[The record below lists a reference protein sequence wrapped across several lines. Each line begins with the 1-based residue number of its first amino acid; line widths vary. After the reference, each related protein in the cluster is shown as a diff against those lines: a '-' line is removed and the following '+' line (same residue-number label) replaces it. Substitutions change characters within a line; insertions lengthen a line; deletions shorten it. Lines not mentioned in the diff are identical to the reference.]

1 MIRTEIYIE
10 DNAIDLLKDIGTDF
24 TYTIDDVRDFG
35 SRNTSFSRTISIPAT
50 AKNNQILGFAFD
62 LGMAHEHNMDLPN
75 VATNF
80 TPSQAAKCEVYID
93 KIQIFKGV
101 IRILEIVMNKG
112 IIEYQCAVFGELS
125 GFITELGNKRLEDL
139 DFSEYNHTWNVTSIT
154 NSWNTINGSGYYYPL
169 IDYGN
174 VSTNKDD
181 FEVTTFRPA
190 LFVKEYIEKIF
201 EGTSYNLNCDFFNT
215 DLFKTLI
222 IPNNSQGIQ
231 GTNDRF
237 ILGTINATK
246 TILNS
251 NTPTARNA
259 NLSFDNTTLL
269 NFTENAGKSIFTY
282 TDGTKTVNA
291 LATITGIYQT
301 DAASSI
307 TATLYV
313 AGVAVQTLTVNTFS
327 ANNPFTFNINWTGNI
342 AITNE
347 VRIELSVPGTAN
359 TYIVNVS
366 SANFTFTQLA
376 AQLTTVA
383 YNGTVSMNNNL
394 PKGIFQK
401 DFFLSICKMFNLYV
415 YQDNINDKQINIAP
429 YIDFYSD
436 AVTNSLD
443 WSQKVDTSST
453 MSIKPM
459 SQLNARYYAYRYTDD
474 SDYYN
479 ENYKKKYGQS
489 YGDYL
494 YDSEFDFVKD
504 TAYTQ
509 IIFAPTILTQPTNH
523 GHTDKYFS
531 VIYKLS
537 NYNTQEDPM
546 DSVIRILSA
555 KKLSI
560 AHTWHIKSATGGGGG
575 GGGTNLINLNTYG
588 YAGHLDDPTNPTFDL
603 NFGAPKEL
611 QFPATTYPTNN
622 LFNTYHKPY
631 ILEITDMESK
641 LLTCR
646 VYLTAVDIYNLD
658 FSKYIWINGV
668 LFRLNRIDS
677 YDPTDYRTTLVNLL
691 KVINTN

>member
-10 DNAIDLLKDIGTDF
+10 DNLIDLLKDIGTDF

-50 AKNNQILGFAFD
+50 ARNNKILGFAFD

-75 VATNF
+75 VSNNF

-101 IRILEIVMNKG
+101 IRILEIITNNG
-112 IIEYQCAVFGELS
+112 TTEYQCAVFGELG

-139 DFSEYNHTWNVTSIT
+139 DFSEYDHTWNVTTIQ
-154 NSWNTINGSGYYYPL
+154 NSWDTINGSGYYYPL
-169 IDYGN
+169 IDYGD

-181 FEVTTFRPA
+181 FHVSTFRPA
-190 LFVKEYIEKIF
+190 LYVKEYIEKIF
-201 EGTSYNLNCDFFNT
+201 EGTTYTLNCDFFNT
-215 DLFKTLI
+215 DFFKKLI

-251 NTPTARNA
+251 NTPTARNV
-259 NLSFDNTTLL
+259 NLPFDSTTLL
-269 NFTENAGKSIFTY
+269 YFTENGTKSIFTY
-282 TDGTKTVNA
+282 TDGTKTVRA
-291 LATITGIYQT
+291 LASISGIYQT

-313 AGVAVQTLTVNTFS
+313 AGVAVQTLTQNTFS
-327 ANNPFTFNINWTGNI
+327 ANNPFSFSFDWTGNI
-342 AITNE
+342 ANTNT
-347 VRIELSVPGTAN
+347 VYINISVPATAN
-359 TYIVNVS
+359 TYIVNIS

-376 AQLTTVA
+376 AQLDSVA

-401 DFFLSICKMFNLYV
+401 DFFLSVCKMFNLYV
-415 YQDNINDKQINIAP
+415 YQDNINEKQINIAP

-443 WSQKVDTSST
+443 WSQKIDISST

-459 SQLNARYYAYRYTDD
+459 SQLNARYYAYKYTPDT
-474 SDYYN
+474 DYYN
-479 ENYKKKYGQS
+479 DNYLKKYGQT

-504 TAYTQ
+504 TAATQ
-509 IIFAPTILTQPTNH
+509 IIFAPSVLKLHAGQDKY
-523 GHTDKYFS
+523 HTD
-531 VIYKLS
+531 IYKLS
-537 NYNTQEDPM
+537 NNNTQEDQM
-546 DSVIRILSA
+546 DSVIRILMA
-555 KKLSI
+555 KKF
-560 AHTWHIKSATGGGGG
+560 TGVTQWKIQDDA
-575 GGGTNLINLNTYG
+575 GGTLVQVTAYG
-588 YAGHLDDPTNPTFDL
+588 YAGHLDDPTNPTVDL

-611 QFPATTYPTNN
+611 QFPASTYPTNN
-622 LFNTYHKPY
+622 LFNTYHLPY

-646 VYLTAVDIYNLD
+646 VYLNALDIYNLD
-658 FSKYIWINGV
+658 FSRYIWINGV
-668 LFRLNRIDS
+668 LFRLNKVES
-677 YDPTDYRTTLVNLL
+677 YDPTDFRTTQVNLL

>member
-10 DNAIDLLKDIGTDF
+10 DNVIDLLKDIGTDF

-112 IIEYQCAVFGELS
+112 VIEYQCAVFGELG

-139 DFSEYNHTWNVTSIT
+139 DFSEYNHTWNVTTIQ
-154 NSWNTINGSGYYYPL
+154 NSWNTIAGSGYYYPL
-169 IDYGN
+169 IDYGD

-181 FEVTTFRPA
+181 FHVSTFRPA
-190 LFVKEYIEKIF
+190 LYVKQYIEKIF
-201 EGTSYNLNCDFFNT
+201 EGTSYSLNCDFFNT
-215 DLFKTLI
+215 DFFKKLI
-222 IPNNSQGIQ
+222 VPNNSQGIQ

-237 ILGTINATK
+237 ILGTISATK

-259 NLSFDNTTLL
+259 NLSFDSTTLL

-313 AGVAVQTLTVNTFS
+313 AGVAVQTLTINTFS
-327 ANNPFTFNINWTGNI
+327 ANNPFTFNIDWTGAI
-342 AITNE
+342 ANTNE
-347 VRIELSVPGTAN
+347 VRIELSVPVTAN
-359 TYIVNVS
+359 TYIVNIS

-376 AQLTTVA
+376 AQLTSVA
-383 YNGTVSMNNNL
+383 YNGTVSMNANL

-401 DFFLSICKMFNLYV
+401 DFFLSVCKMFNLYV

-436 AVTNSLD
+436 AVTNSID
-443 WSQKVDTSST
+443 WSQKIDTGST

-474 SDYYN
+474 SDYFN
-479 ENYKKKYGQS
+479 DNYKKKYGQS
-489 YGDYL
+489 YGDFI

-504 TAYTQ
+504 TASTQ
-509 IIFAPTILTQPTNH
+509 IIFAPTVIVLHSGQ
-523 GHTDKYFS
+523 DKYHS
-531 VIYKLS
+531 SIYKLS
-537 NYNTQEDPM
+537 NNNTTEDPM
-546 DSVIRILSA
+546 DSVIRILMA
-555 KKLSI
+555 KKI
-560 AHTWHIKSATGGGGG
+560 TGVSSWKIQQD
-575 GGGTNLINLNTYG
+575 GGGTLATLTSYG
-588 YAGHLDDPTNPTFDL
+588 YAGHLDDPTNPTIDL

-611 QFPATTYPTNN
+611 QFPASIYPTNN
-622 LFNTYHKPY
+622 LFNTYNKPY

-641 LLTCR
+641 LLACR
-646 VYLTAVDIYNLD
+646 VYLTTVDIYNLD

-668 LFRLNRIDS
+668 LFRLNKIES
-677 YDPTDYRTTLVNLL
+677 YDPTAYRTTLVNLL

>member
-10 DNAIDLLKDIGTDF
+10 DNLIDLLKDIGTDF

-35 SRNTSFSRTISIPAT
+35 SKNTSFSRTISIPAT
-50 AKNNQILGFAFD
+50 ARNNKILGFAFD

-75 VATNF
+75 VASNF

-101 IRILEIVMNKG
+101 IRILEIISNNG
-112 IIEYQCAVFGELS
+112 ITEYQCAVFGELG

-139 DFSEYNHTWNVTSIT
+139 DFSEYDHTWNVTTIQ
-154 NSWNTINGSGYYYPL
+154 NSWDTINGSGYYYPL
-169 IDYGN
+169 IDYGD

-181 FEVTTFRPA
+181 FHVSTFRPA
-190 LFVKEYIEKIF
+190 LYVKEYIEKIF
-201 EGTSYNLNCDFFNT
+201 EGTSYTLNCDFFNT
-215 DLFKTLI
+215 DFFKKLI
-222 IPNNSQGIQ
+222 VPNNSQGIQ

-237 ILGTINATK
+237 ILGTISATK

-251 NTPTARNA
+251 NTPTARNID
-259 NLSFDNTTLL
+259 LPFDNTTLL
-269 NFTENAGKSIFTY
+269 NFTENGSKSIFTY
-282 TDGTKTVNA
+282 TDGTKTVRA
-291 LATITGIYQT
+291 LASISGVYQT

-313 AGVAVQTLTVNTFS
+313 AGVAVQTLSQNTFS
-327 ANNPFTFNINWTGNI
+327 ANNPFSFSFDWTGNI
-342 AITNE
+342 ANTNT
-347 VRIELSVPGTAN
+347 VRIEISVPTTAN
-359 TYIVNVS
+359 TYIVNIS

-376 AQLTTVA
+376 AQLATVA

-401 DFFLSICKMFNLYV
+401 DFFLSVCKMFNLYV
-415 YQDNINDKQINIAP
+415 YQDNINEKQINIAP
-429 YIDFYSD
+429 FIDFYSD

-443 WSQKVDTSST
+443 WSQKIDMSST

-459 SQLNARYYAYRYTDD
+459 SQLNARYYAYKYTPD

-479 ENYKKKYGQS
+479 DNYLKKYGQS

-504 TAYTQ
+504 TAATQ
-509 IIFAPTILTQPTNH
+509 IIFAPSVLKLHSGQDKY
-523 GHTDKYFS
+523 HTD
-531 VIYKLS
+531 IYKLS
-537 NYNTQEDPM
+537 NNNTQEDPM
-546 DSVIRILSA
+546 DSVIRILMA
-555 KKLSI
+555 KKM
-560 AHTWHIKSATGGGGG
+560 TGVTQWKIQED
-575 GGGTNLINLNTYG
+575 GGGTLATITSYG
-588 YAGHLDDPTNPTFDL
+588 YAGHLDDPTNPTVDL

-611 QFPATTYPTNN
+611 QFPASTYPTNN
-622 LFNTYHKPY
+622 LFNTYHLPY

-646 VYLTAVDIYNLD
+646 VYLNALDIYNLD
-658 FSKYIWINGV
+658 FSRYIWINGV
-668 LFRLNRIDS
+668 LFRLNKIES
-677 YDPTDYRTTLVNLL
+677 YDPTDFRTTQVNLL

>member
-10 DNAIDLLKDIGTDF
+10 DNVIDLLKDIGTDF

-50 AKNNQILGFAFD
+50 AKNNKILGFAFD
-62 LGMAHEHNMDLPN
+62 LGTSTEYNADLPN
-75 VATNF
+75 VNTNF
-80 TPSQAAKCEVYID
+80 TPSQAAKCEVFID

-112 IIEYQCAVFGELS
+112 VIEYQCAVFGELS

-139 DFSEYNHTWNVTSIT
+139 NFSEYNHTWNVTTIR
-154 NSWNTINGSGYYYPL
+154 NSWDTINGSGYYYPL
-169 IDYGN
+169 IDYGD
-174 VSTNKDD
+174 VSTSKDD
-181 FEVTTFRPA
+181 FHVSTFRPA
-190 LFVKEYIEKIF
+190 LYVKQYIEKIF
-201 EGTSYNLNCDFFNT
+201 EGTSYSLNCDFFNT
-215 DLFKTLI
+215 DFFKKLI
-222 IPNNSQGIQ
+222 VPNNSQGIQ

-259 NLSFDNTTLL
+259 NLSFDSTTLL

-291 LATITGIYQT
+291 LASITGIYQT

-327 ANNPFTFNINWTGNI
+327 ANNPFTFNFDWTGAI
-342 AITNE
+342 ANTNQ
-347 VRIELSVPGTAN
+347 VRIELSVPITAN

-366 SANFTFTQLA
+366 NANFTFSQLATQL
-376 AQLTTVA
+376 TSVA
-383 YNGTVSMNNNL
+383 YNGTVSMNANL

-401 DFFLSICKMFNLYV
+401 DFFLSVCKMFNLYV

-429 YIDFYSD
+429 YVDFYSD

-443 WSQKVDTSST
+443 WSQKIDMDST

-459 SQLNARYYAYRYTDD
+459 SQLNARYYAYKYTDD
-474 SDYYN
+474 SDYFN

-489 YGDYL
+489 YGDFI

-504 TAYTQ
+504 TASTQ
-509 IIFAPTILTQPTNH
+509 IIFAPTVIVLHSGQ
-523 GHTDKYFS
+523 DKYHS
-531 VIYKLS
+531 SIYKLS
-537 NYNTQEDPM
+537 NNNTTEDPM
-546 DSVIRILSA
+546 DSVIRILMA
-555 KKLSI
+555 KKI
-560 AHTWHIKSATGGGGG
+560 TGVSSWKIQQD
-575 GGGTNLINLNTYG
+575 GGGTLATLTTYG
-588 YAGHLDDPTNPTFDL
+588 YAGHLDDPANPTVDL

-611 QFPATTYPTNN
+611 QFPASIYPTNN
-622 LFNTYHKPY
+622 LFNTYNKPY
-631 ILEITDMESK
+631 ILEITNIESK

>member
-10 DNAIDLLKDIGTDF
+10 DQLIDLLKDIGTDF

-50 AKNNQILGFAFD
+50 ATNNKILGFAFD
-62 LGMAHEHNMDLPN
+62 MGMAHEHNMDLPN
-75 VATNF
+75 VSTNF

-112 IIEYQCAVFGELS
+112 IIEYQCAVFGELG

-139 DFSEYNHTWNVTSIT
+139 DFSEYNHTWNVTTIE

-169 IDYGN
+169 IDYGD

-181 FEVTTFRPA
+181 FSVYTFRPA
-190 LFVKEYIEKIF
+190 LYAKEYIEKIF
-201 EGTSYNLNCDFFNT
+201 EGTSYSLNCDFFNT
-215 DLFKTLI
+215 DFFKKLI

-237 ILGTINATK
+237 ILGTISSTK
-246 TILNS
+246 NVLNS

-259 NLSFDNTTLL
+259 NLSFDSTTLL

-282 TDGTKTVNA
+282 TDGTKTVRA
-291 LATITGIYQT
+291 LATITGVYQT

-313 AGVAVQTLTVNTFS
+313 AGVVVQTLVVNTFS
-327 ANNPFTFNINWTGNI
+327 ANNPFTFNIDWTGEI
-342 AITNE
+342 ANTNQ
-347 VRIELSVPGTAN
+347 VRIELSVPVTAN

-366 SANFTFTQLA
+366 NANFTFTQLA
-376 AQLTTVA
+376 AQLATVA
-383 YNGTVSMNNNL
+383 YNGTVSMNSNL

-436 AVTNSLD
+436 AVTNSID
-443 WSQKVDTSST
+443 WSQKIDTGST

-459 SQLNARYYAYRYTDD
+459 SQLNARYYAYKYTPDT
-474 SDYYN
+474 DYYN
-479 ENYKKKYGQS
+479 DNYLKKYGQT

-494 YDSEFDFVKD
+494 YDSQFDFVKD
-504 TAYTQ
+504 TASTQ
-509 IIFAPTILTQPTNH
+509 IIFAPSVLYQPNNH
-523 GHTDKYFS
+523 GHADKYYTTIF
-531 VIYKLS
+531 KLS
-537 NYNTQEDPM
+537 NNNTQEDPM
-546 DSVIRILSA
+546 DSVIRILMA

-560 AHTWHIKSATGGGGG
+560 AHTWHIKSGETGGGS
-575 GGGTNLINLNTYG
+575 NLANLNVYG
-588 YAGHLDDPTNPTFDL
+588 YAGHLDDPTNPTVDI

-611 QFPATTYPTNN
+611 QFPASTYPTNN
-622 LFNTYHKPY
+622 LFNTYNLPY

-641 LLTCR
+641 LLSCR

-668 LFRLNRIDS
+668 LFRLNKIES
-677 YDPTDYRTTLVNLL
+677 YDPTDYNTTQVNLL

>member
-1 MIRTEIYIE
+1 MIRTEIYVE
-10 DNAIDLLKDIGTDF
+10 DQLIDLLKDIGTDF
-24 TYTIDDVRDFG
+24 TYTIDDVREFG

-50 AKNNQILGFAFD
+50 AKNNKILGFAFD
-62 LGMAHEHNMDLPN
+62 LSMAHEHNMDLPN
-75 VATNF
+75 VNTNF

-112 IIEYQCAVFGELS
+112 NVEYQCAVFGELG

-139 DFSEYNHTWNVTSIT
+139 DFSEYNHTWNVTTIQ

-169 IDYGN
+169 IDYGD

-181 FEVTTFRPA
+181 FKVSAFRPA
-190 LFVKEYIEKIF
+190 LYVKEYIEKIF
-201 EGTSYNLNCDFFNT
+201 AGTTYTLNCDFFNS
-215 DLFKTLI
+215 DFFKKLI

-237 ILGTINATK
+237 ILATIDATK

-251 NTPTARNA
+251 NTPTARNI
-259 NLSFDNTTLL
+259 NVPFDTTTLL
-269 NFTENAGKSIFTY
+269 YFTENGTKSVFTY
-282 TDGTKTVNA
+282 TDGTKTVRA
-291 LATITGIYQT
+291 LASITGIYQT

-313 AGVAVQTLTVNTFS
+313 AGVAVQTLSQNTFS
-327 ANNPFTFNINWTGNI
+327 ANNPFTFNFDWTGNI
-342 AITNE
+342 ANTNT
-347 VRIELSVPGTAN
+347 VYINISVPGTAN
-359 TYIVNVS
+359 TYIVNIS

-376 AQLTTVA
+376 AQLATVA
-383 YNGTVSMNNNL
+383 YNGTVSINNNL

-401 DFFLSICKMFNLYV
+401 DFFLSVCKMFNLYV
-415 YQDNINDKQINIAP
+415 YQDNINEKQINIAP

-436 AVTNSLD
+436 VTTNSLD
-443 WSQKVDTSST
+443 WSQKIDMAST

-459 SQLNARYYAYRYTDD
+459 SQLNARYYGYKYTPDT
-474 SDYYN
+474 DYYN
-479 ENYKKKYGQS
+479 DNYLKKYGQS
-489 YGDYL
+489 YGDFI

-504 TAYTQ
+504 TASTQ
-509 IIFAPTILTQPTNH
+509 IIFAPSVLVQPT
-523 GHTDKYFS
+523 GQDKYHTS
-531 VIYKLS
+531 IYKLS
-537 NYNTQEDPM
+537 NNNTQEDPM
-546 DSVIRILSA
+546 DSVIRILMA
-555 KKLSI
+555 KK
-560 AHTWHIKSATGGGGG
+560 KSPASQWKIIDDV
-575 GGGTNLINLNTYG
+575 GGTLVQLTDYG
-588 YAGHLDDPTNPTFDL
+588 YAGHLDDPSNPTIDL

-611 QFPATTYPTNN
+611 QFPASTYPTDN

-646 VYLTAVDIYNLD
+646 VYLNTLDIYNLD

-668 LFRLNRIDS
+668 LFRLNKVEA
-677 YDPTDYRTTLVNLL
+677 YDPTEYKTTQVNLL

>member
-10 DNAIDLLKDIGTDF
+10 DNVIDLIKDIGTDF

-112 IIEYQCAVFGELS
+112 VIEYQCAVFGELG

-139 DFSEYNHTWNVTSIT
+139 DFSEYNHTWNVTTIQ
-154 NSWNTINGSGYYYPL
+154 NSWNTIAGSGYYYPL
-169 IDYGN
+169 IDYGD
-174 VSTNKDD
+174 VSTGKDD
-181 FEVTTFRPA
+181 FHVSTFRPA
-190 LFVKEYIEKIF
+190 LYVKQYIEKIF

-215 DLFKTLI
+215 DFFKKLI

-237 ILGTINATK
+237 ILGTISATK

-259 NLSFDNTTLL
+259 NLSFDSTTLL

-291 LATITGIYQT
+291 LASITGIYQT

-327 ANNPFTFNINWTGNI
+327 ANNPFTFNIDWTGAI
-342 AITNE
+342 ANTNQ
-347 VRIELSVPGTAN
+347 VRIELSVPVTAN

-376 AQLTTVA
+376 AQLTSVA
-383 YNGTVSMNNNL
+383 YNGTVSMNANL

-401 DFFLSICKMFNLYV
+401 DFFLSVCKMFNLYV

-436 AVTNSLD
+436 AVTNSID
-443 WSQKVDTSST
+443 WSQKIDTGST

-459 SQLNARYYAYRYTDD
+459 SQLNARYYAYKYTDD
-474 SDYYN
+474 SDYFN

-489 YGDYL
+489 YGDFI

-504 TAYTQ
+504 TASTQ
-509 IIFAPTILTQPTNH
+509 IIFAPTVIVLHSGQ
-523 GHTDKYFS
+523 DKYHS
-531 VIYKLS
+531 SIYKLS
-537 NYNTQEDPM
+537 NNNTTEDPM
-546 DSVIRILSA
+546 DSVIRILMA
-555 KKLSI
+555 KKI
-560 AHTWHIKSATGGGGG
+560 TGVSSWKIQQD
-575 GGGTNLINLNTYG
+575 GGGTLATITTYG
-588 YAGHLDDPTNPTFDL
+588 YAGHLDDPANPTVDL

-611 QFPATTYPTNN
+611 QFPASIYPTNN
-622 LFNTYHKPY
+622 LFNTYNKPY

-668 LFRLNRIDS
+668 LFRLNKIES
-677 YDPTDYRTTLVNLL
+677 YDPTDYNTTQVNLL

>member
-10 DNAIDLLKDIGTDF
+10 NQLIDLLKDIGTDF
-24 TYTIDDVRDFG
+24 TYTIDDVREFG

-50 AKNNQILGFAFD
+50 AKNNKILGFAFD
-62 LGMAHEHNMDLPN
+62 LSMAHEHNMDLPN
-75 VATNF
+75 VNTNF

-101 IRILEIVMNKG
+101 IRILEIIMNKG
-112 IIEYQCAVFGELS
+112 TVEYQCAVFGELG

-139 DFSEYNHTWNVTSIT
+139 DFSEYNHTWNVTTIQ

-169 IDYGN
+169 IDYGD

-181 FEVTTFRPA
+181 FHVSTFRPA
-190 LFVKEYIEKIF
+190 LYVREYLQKIF
-201 EGTSYNLNCDFFNT
+201 AGTSYTLNCDFFNT
-215 DLFKTLI
+215 DFFKKLI

-237 ILGTINATK
+237 ILGTISATK

-251 NTPTARNA
+251 NTPTARNV
-259 NLSFDNTTLL
+259 NLPFDSTTLL
-269 NFTENAGKSIFTY
+269 YFTENGTKSIFTY
-282 TDGTKTVNA
+282 TDGTKTVRA

-313 AGVAVQTLTVNTFS
+313 AGVAVQTLTQNTFS
-327 ANNPFTFNINWTGNI
+327 ANNPFSFNFDWTGNI
-342 AITNE
+342 INTNT
-347 VRIELSVPGTAN
+347 VYINISVPGTAN
-359 TYIVNVS
+359 TYIVNIS
-366 SANFTFTQLA
+366 NANFTFTQLA
-376 AQLTTVA
+376 AQLATVA
-383 YNGTVSMNNNL
+383 YNGTVSMNANL

-401 DFFLSICKMFNLYV
+401 DFFLSVCKMFNLYV
-415 YQDNINDKQINIAP
+415 YQDNINERQINIAP

-443 WSQKVDTSST
+443 WSQKVDMSST
-453 MSIKPM
+453 LSIKPM
-459 SQLNARYYAYRYTDD
+459 SQLNARYYAYKYTPDT
-474 SDYYN
+474 DYFN
-479 ENYKKKYGQS
+479 DNYLKKYGQS

-504 TAYTQ
+504 TASTQ
-509 IIFAPTILTQPTNH
+509 IIFAPSALVL
-523 GHTDKYFS
+523 HTGQDKYHTS
-531 VIYKLS
+531 IYKLS
-537 NYNTQEDPM
+537 NNNTQEDPM
-546 DSVIRILSA
+546 DSVIRVLMA
-555 KKLSI
+555 KKITGVS
-560 AHTWHIKSATGGGGG
+560 TWKIQDDA
-575 GGGTNLINLNTYG
+575 GGTLVNLTSYG
-588 YAGHLDDPTNPTFDL
+588 YAGHLDDPINPTVDL

-611 QFPATTYPTNN
+611 QFPASTYPTNN
-622 LFNTYHKPY
+622 LFNTYHLPY

-646 VYLTAVDIYNLD
+646 VYLNTLDIYNLD

-668 LFRLNRIDS
+668 LFRLNKVES
-677 YDPTDYRTTLVNLL
+677 YDPTDFRTTQVNLL

>member
-10 DNAIDLLKDIGTDF
+10 DNVIDLIKDIGTDF

-112 IIEYQCAVFGELS
+112 VIEYQCAVFGELG

-139 DFSEYNHTWNVTSIT
+139 DFSEYNHTWNVTTIQ

-169 IDYGN
+169 IDYGD
-174 VSTNKDD
+174 VSTAKDD
-181 FEVTTFRPA
+181 FHVSTFRPA
-190 LFVKEYIEKIF
+190 LYVKEYIEKIF
-201 EGTSYNLNCDFFNT
+201 EGTSYSLNCDFFNT
-215 DLFKTLI
+215 DFFKKLI

-259 NLSFDNTTLL
+259 NLSFDSTTLL

-291 LATITGIYQT
+291 LASITGIYQT

-327 ANNPFTFNINWTGNI
+327 ANNPFTFNIDWTGAI
-342 AITNE
+342 ANTNQ
-347 VRIELSVPGTAN
+347 VRIELSVPVTAN

-376 AQLTTVA
+376 AQLTSVA
-383 YNGTVSMNNNL
+383 YNGTVSMNANL

-401 DFFLSICKMFNLYV
+401 DFFLSVCKMFNLYV

-436 AVTNSLD
+436 AVTNSID
-443 WSQKVDTSST
+443 WSQKIDTGST

-459 SQLNARYYAYRYTDD
+459 SQLNARYYAYKYTDD
-474 SDYYN
+474 SDYFN

-489 YGDYL
+489 YGDFI

-504 TAYTQ
+504 TASTQ
-509 IIFAPTILTQPTNH
+509 IIFAPTVIVLHSGQ
-523 GHTDKYFS
+523 DKYHS
-531 VIYKLS
+531 SIYKLS
-537 NYNTQEDPM
+537 NNNTTEDPM
-546 DSVIRILSA
+546 DSVIRILMA
-555 KKLSI
+555 KKI
-560 AHTWHIKSATGGGGG
+560 TGVSSWKIQQD
-575 GGGTNLINLNTYG
+575 GGGTLATITTYG
-588 YAGHLDDPTNPTFDL
+588 YAGHLDDPANPTVDL

-611 QFPATTYPTNN
+611 QFPASIYPTNN
-622 LFNTYHKPY
+622 LFNTYNKPY

-641 LLTCR
+641 LLSCR
-646 VYLTAVDIYNLD
+646 IYLTAVDIYNLD

-668 LFRLNRIDS
+668 LFRLNKIES
-677 YDPTDYRTTLVNLL
+677 YDPTDYNTTQVNLL

>member
-1 MIRTEIYIE
+1 MISTEIYIE
-10 DNAIDLLKDIGTDF
+10 DQLIDLLKDIGTDF
-24 TYTIDDVRDFG
+24 TYTIDDVREFG
-35 SRNTSFSRTISIPAT
+35 SKNTSFSRTISIPAT
-50 AKNNQILGFAFD
+50 ARNNKILGFAFELNMHHD
-62 LGMAHEHNMDLPN
+62 HNMDLPN
-75 VATNF
+75 VNTNF
-80 TPSQAAKCEVYID
+80 TPAQAAKCEVYID

-101 IRILEIVMNKG
+101 IRILEIVSNNG
-112 IIEYQCAVFGELS
+112 TTEYQCAVFGELG
-125 GFITELGNKRLEDL
+125 GFITELGNRRLEDL
-139 DFSEYNHTWNVTSIT
+139 DFSEYNHTWNVTTIQ

-169 IDYGN
+169 IDYGD

-181 FEVTTFRPA
+181 FHVSTFRPA
-190 LFVKEYIEKIF
+190 LYVKEYIEKIF
-201 EGTSYNLNCDFFNT
+201 EGTTYSLNCDFFNT
-215 DLFKTLI
+215 DFFKKLI

-237 ILGTINATK
+237 ILGTISATK

-259 NLSFDNTTLL
+259 NLSFDSTTLL

-291 LATITGIYQT
+291 LATITGVYQT

-313 AGVAVQTLTVNTFS
+313 NGIAVQSLTQSTYS
-327 ANNPFTFNINWTGNI
+327 ANNPFTFNIDWTGEI
-342 AITNE
+342 ANTNQ
-347 VRIELSVPGTAN
+347 VRIELSVPVTAN

-366 SANFTFTQLA
+366 NANFTFTQLA

-401 DFFLSICKMFNLYV
+401 DFFLSVCKMFNLYV
-415 YQDNINDKQINIAP
+415 YQDNINEKQINIAP

-443 WSQKVDTSST
+443 WSQKVDMNATW
-453 MSIKPM
+453 SIKPM
-459 SQLNARYYAYRYTDD
+459 SQLNARYYAYKYTDD
-474 SDYYN
+474 SDYFN
-479 ENYKKKYGQS
+479 DNYKKKYGQS
-489 YGDYL
+489 YGDFI
-494 YDSEFDFVKD
+494 YDSQFDFVKD
-504 TAYTQ
+504 TASTQ
-509 IIFAPTILTQPTNH
+509 IIFAPTILTQPAGH
-523 GHTDKYFS
+523 GHADKYFS

-537 NYNTQEDPM
+537 NNNTQEDPM
-546 DSVIRILSA
+546 DSVIRILMA

-560 AHTWHIKSATGGGGG
+560 AHSWKIQAD
-575 GGGTNLINLNTYG
+575 GGGTLVTLNTYG
-588 YAGHLDDPTNPTFDL
+588 YAGHLDDPTNPTVDL
-603 NFGAPKEL
+603 NFGPPKEL
-611 QFPATTYPTNN
+611 QFPASIYPTNN
-622 LFNTYHKPY
+622 LFNTYNKPY

-646 VYLTAVDIYNLD
+646 VYLNALDIYNLD

-668 LFRLNRIDS
+668 LFRLNKIES
-677 YDPTDYRTTLVNLL
+677 YDPTAYRTTQVNLL

>member
-10 DNAIDLLKDIGTDF
+10 DQLIDLLKDIGTDF

-50 AKNNQILGFAFD
+50 ARNNKILGFAFE

-75 VATNF
+75 VNTNF

-101 IRILEIVMNKG
+101 IRILEIITNNG
-112 IIEYQCAVFGELS
+112 TTEYQCAVFGELG

-139 DFSEYNHTWNVTSIT
+139 DFSEYNHTWNVTTIQ

-169 IDYGN
+169 VDYGD

-181 FEVTTFRPA
+181 FHVSTFRPA
-190 LFVKEYIEKIF
+190 LYVKEYIQKIF
-201 EGTSYNLNCDFFNT
+201 EGTSYTLNCDFFNT
-215 DLFKTLI
+215 DFFKKLI

-237 ILGTINATK
+237 ILATIDATK

-251 NTPTARNA
+251 NTPTARNI
-259 NLSFDNTTLL
+259 NVPFDSTTLL
-269 NFTENAGKSIFTY
+269 NFTENGSKSIFTY
-282 TDGTKTVNA
+282 TDGTKTVRA
-291 LATITGIYQT
+291 LASITGIYQT

-313 AGVAVQTLTVNTFS
+313 AGIAVQTLTQNTFS
-327 ANNPFTFNINWTGNI
+327 ANNPYTFNFDWTGNI
-342 AITNE
+342 ANTNT
-347 VRIELSVPGTAN
+347 VYINVSVPATAN
-359 TYIVNVS
+359 TYIVSVS

-376 AQLTTVA
+376 AQLATVA

-401 DFFLSICKMFNLYV
+401 DFFLSVCKMFNLYV
-415 YQDNINDKQINIAP
+415 YQDNINEKQINIAP
-429 YIDFYSD
+429 FIDFYSD

-443 WSQKVDTSST
+443 WSQKIDMSGS

-459 SQLNARYYAYRYTDD
+459 SQLNARYYAYKYTPDT
-474 SDYYN
+474 DYFN
-479 ENYKKKYGQS
+479 DNYLKKYGQS
-489 YGDYL
+489 YGDFI

-504 TAYTQ
+504 TASTQ
-509 IIFAPTILTQPTNH
+509 IIFAPSALVLHSGQ
-523 GHTDKYFS
+523 DKYHTS
-531 VIYKLS
+531 IYKLS
-537 NYNTQEDPM
+537 NNNTQEDPM
-546 DSVIRILSA
+546 DSVIRVIMA
-555 KKLSI
+555 KKL
-560 AHTWHIKSATGGGGG
+560 TGVSSWKIQND
-575 GGGTNLINLNTYG
+575 GGGTLANITSYG
-588 YAGHLDDPTNPTFDL
+588 YAGHLDDPTNPTVDL

-611 QFPATTYPTNN
+611 QFPASIYPTNN

-646 VYLTAVDIYNLD
+646 VYLNALDIYNLD

-668 LFRLNRIDS
+668 LFRLNKVES
-677 YDPTDYRTTLVNLL
+677 YDPTTFNTTQINLL

>member
-10 DNAIDLLKDIGTDF
+10 NNLIDLLQDIGTDF

-50 AKNNQILGFAFD
+50 ARNNKILGFAFD

-75 VATNF
+75 VNTNF

-101 IRILEIVMNKG
+101 IRILEIISNNG
-112 IIEYQCAVFGELS
+112 ITEYQCAVFGELG

-139 DFSEYNHTWNVTSIT
+139 DFSEYNHTWNVTTIQ

-169 IDYGN
+169 IDYGD

-181 FEVTTFRPA
+181 FHVSTFRPA
-190 LFVKEYIEKIF
+190 LYVREYLQKIF
-201 EGTSYNLNCDFFNT
+201 AGTSYTLNCDFFNS
-215 DLFKTLI
+215 DFFKKLI

-237 ILGTINATK
+237 ILGTITATK

-251 NTPTARNA
+251 NTPTARNID
-259 NLSFDNTTLL
+259 LPFDNTTLL
-269 NFTENAGKSIFTY
+269 NFTENGSKSIFTY
-282 TDGTKTVNA
+282 TDGTKTVRA
-291 LATITGIYQT
+291 VASISGLYQT

-307 TATLYV
+307 IATLYV
-313 AGVAVQTLTVNTFS
+313 NGVAVQTLTQNTFS
-327 ANNPFTFNINWTGNI
+327 ANNPFSFDFDWTGNI
-342 AITNE
+342 ANTNT
-347 VRIELSVPGTAN
+347 VRINISVPATAN
-359 TYIVNVS
+359 TYIVNIS

-376 AQLTTVA
+376 AQLTKVA

-401 DFFLSICKMFNLYV
+401 DFFLSVCKMFNLYV
-415 YQDNINDKQINIAP
+415 YQDNINEKQINIAP
-429 YIDFYSD
+429 FIDFYSD
-436 AVTNSLD
+436 ATTNSLD
-443 WSQKVDTSST
+443 WSQKIDMSST

-459 SQLNARYYAYRYTDD
+459 SQLNARYYAYKYTPDT
-474 SDYYN
+474 DYFN
-479 ENYKKKYGQS
+479 DNYLKKYGQS

-494 YDSEFDFVKD
+494 YDSEFDYVKD
-504 TAYTQ
+504 TASTQ
-509 IIFAPTILTQPTNH
+509 ILFAPSALVLHSGQ
-523 GHTDKYFS
+523 DKYHTS
-531 VIYKLS
+531 IYKLS
-537 NYNTQEDPM
+537 NNNTQEDPM
-546 DSVIRILSA
+546 DSVIRIIMA
-555 KKLSI
+555 KKQ
-560 AHTWHIKSATGGGGG
+560 TGVSSWKIQDDA
-575 GGGTNLINLNTYG
+575 GGTLATLTSYG
-588 YAGHLDDPTNPTFDL
+588 YAGHLDDPLNPTVDL
-603 NFGAPKEL
+603 NFGVPKEL
-611 QFPATTYPTNN
+611 QFPASTYPTNN

-646 VYLTAVDIYNLD
+646 VYLNALDIYNLD

-668 LFRLNRIDS
+668 LFRLNKVES
-677 YDPTDYRTTLVNLL
+677 YDPTDFRTTQVNLL